1 MRAGLAGAGI
11 VCLLAFVLLSLV
23 SAASEL
29 GVGIGELEDAGIG
42 ISWKVGFW
50 LALVAYI
57 ASVVIQF
64 VPLPFFDDPS
74 DDG

>member
-11 VCLLAFVLLSLV
+11 VCLFAFVLLSLV
-23 SAASEL
+23 SVASEL

-50 LALVAYI
+50 LSLVAYI
-57 ASVVIQF
+57 AAIVIQF
-64 VPLPFFDDPS
+64 VPLPFADETAE
-74 DDG
+74 DG